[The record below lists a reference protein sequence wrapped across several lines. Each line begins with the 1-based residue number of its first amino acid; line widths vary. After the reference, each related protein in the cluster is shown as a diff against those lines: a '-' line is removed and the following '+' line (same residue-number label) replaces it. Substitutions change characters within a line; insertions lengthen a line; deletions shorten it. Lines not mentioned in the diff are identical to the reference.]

1 MIEGKVKDLPQLSN
15 LLSIQAMKFYDLG
28 LQCCGVSN
36 PSIELYGFDSG
47 IEPVSARIDP
57 EAVSRIKLATKIWE
71 NLESESVQ

>member
-1 MIEGKVKDLPQLSN
+1 MIWGYSAAVFPIHPLN
-15 LLSIQAMKFYDLG
+15 
-28 LQCCGVSN
+28 
-36 PSIELYGFDSG
+36 YGFDSG